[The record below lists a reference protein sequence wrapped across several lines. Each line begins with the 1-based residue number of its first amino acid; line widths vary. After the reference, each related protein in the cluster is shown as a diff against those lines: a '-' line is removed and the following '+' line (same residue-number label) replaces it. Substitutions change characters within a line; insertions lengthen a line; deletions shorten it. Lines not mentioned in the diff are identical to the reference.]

1 MNNGC
6 EFGVCVCVFWGGGG
20 MGQTIQQLNQIAD
33 I

>member
-6 EFGVCVCVFWGGGG
+6 EFGVCVCVLGGGG
-20 MGQTIQQLNQIAD
+20 MGQTIQQLNQITD

>member
-6 EFGVCVCVFWGGGG
+6 EFGVCVCLGGG

>member
-6 EFGVCVCVFWGGGG
+6 EFGVCVCLGGG
-20 MGQTIQQLNQIAD
+20 GQTIQQLNQIAD

>member
-6 EFGVCVCVFWGGGG
+6 EFGVCVCLGGGG
-20 MGQTIQQLNQIAD
+20 MGQTKQQLNQIAD

>member
-1 MNNGC
+1 MAVNL
-6 EFGVCVCVFWGGGG
+6 VCVCVFGGGG